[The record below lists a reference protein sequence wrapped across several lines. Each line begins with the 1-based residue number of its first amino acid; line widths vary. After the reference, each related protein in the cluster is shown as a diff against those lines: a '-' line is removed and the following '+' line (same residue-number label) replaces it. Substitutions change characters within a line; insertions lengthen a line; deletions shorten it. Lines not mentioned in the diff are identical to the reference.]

1 MNKKKKRGK
10 RKLPVYGNAMA
21 YEHAGDNDFLICGLP
36 SLALRLFTIYQNG
49 LFQKGW
55 NLRFEALTSYYSID
69 CSESTLKLPGNLKL
83 THNGPFWHHATG
95 ASARLPP
102 ATLGHTCWIKIS
114 EVSYGLVGI
123 GKQKLRSQMCSW
135 KLDSLH
141 GWKVKTKE

>member
-1 MNKKKKRGK
+1 M
-10 RKLPVYGNAMA
+10 AMQWLTNMQ
-21 YEHAGDNDFLICGLP
+21 ETIDFLICGLP

-83 THNGPFWHHATG
+83 THNGPFWHHTTG

-141 GWKVKTKE
+141 GWKVKSNPVATYSVIRNIK

>member
-1 MNKKKKRGK
+1 
-10 RKLPVYGNAMA
+10 
-21 YEHAGDNDFLICGLP
+21 LP

-141 GWKVKTKE
+141 GWKVKSNPVATYSVIRNIK